1 MYSYVEEALIAL
13 KRKMPDDC
21 DAEYQQVKKN
31 NGVVRD
37 GFVIHKIG
45 KSIAPTFY
53 LTDKEKERLTPDE
66 FAEQIVKHL
75 NDELEYGVDFNIECL
90 SDADWV
96 RKHMIFDIVNRKRN
110 EGMNYANVP
119 LTDDLM
125 VAFKVCIS
133 SNSTVRLTDE
143 HIKLWGLKSANS
155 ILKEAINNAVDT
167 DKPVFRSVGDVLL
180 DILVD
185 EYKSQYPDVPEDE
198 FRSRIKK
205 EMFGGIDDK
214 VFVLSTENFSNAA
227 MLYPGML
234 EDIRKKLND
243 NLVIL
248 PSSTKEVLIM
258 READALSMGLDNVRA
273 MVQQVNRDV
282 VMQDNVSDYLSD
294 EILRFD
300 GELKQI
306 DIFAEKRE
314 SLVI

>member
-75 NDELEYGVDFNIECL
+75 NDELEHGVDFNIECL

-110 EGMNYANVP
+110 EGMN
-119 LTDDLM
+119 TDDLM

-155 ILKEAINNAVDT
+155 ILKEAINNAIDT